1 MHESVKRAADSG
13 DVKTLKYIFRDC
25 LDGDPTFEKYQ
36 EDYSYCVS
44 KGLLFVPHVELTPM
58 TLDNVNDVYWV
69 QLKNDFME
77 NPSKERLEHMKQA
90 AKIFYKDSID
100 KINAKKAAE
109 LEAQKRAAE
118 FERQQKAREEAER
131 QAQQRAVEAQRQAQQ
146 NTAASYNQQTSQ
158 NQYRTQ
164 SAPVQPQN
172 TGNEGKIYSQPV
184 SSGNEN
190 DPKKA
195 NGAAPLLVLALI
207 IAAIIIIA
215 IIASK

>member
-13 DVKTLKYIFRDC
+13 DVKTLKYTFRDC

-90 AKIFYKDSID
+90 AKIFYKDSIE
-100 KINAKKAAE
+100 KIEAKKAAE
-109 LEAQKRAAE
+109 LEAQQRAAE

-131 QAQQRAVEAQRQAQQ
+131 QAQQRAAEAQRQAQQ
-146 NTAASYNQQTSQ
+146 RAMETQRQAQQNTTDPYNQQKS
-158 NQYRTQ
+158 
-164 SAPVQPQN
+164 QN

-184 SSGNEN
+184 SSGNKN

-195 NGAAPLLVLALI
+195 NGAAPLLILALI